1 MADGTGASSEQ
12 PHKINPGKSETSGG
26 SWSVRSRVGQVGEM
40 DDDPR
45 QARAET
51 IVNAF
56 FQNKSME
63 QRQDY
68 LTRGRRFAN
77 VEVGRLNADWILAV
91 RRWLSG
97 KNRPN
102 ERTMDDL
109 AAELRLRG
117 LEPPYGAIEQELVNR
132 SAQIPE
138 VEQKQAKG
146 ELARQI
152 AEFTR
157 AGKGPLH

>member
-1 MADGTGASSEQ
+1 
-12 PHKINPGKSETSGG
+12 
-26 SWSVRSRVGQVGEM
+26 M

-56 FQNKSME
+56 LQNKSME

-68 LTRGRRFAN
+68 LTRGRRFAKIE
-77 VEVGRLNADWILAV
+77 VERLNADWILAV
-91 RRWLSG
+91 RRWLAG
-97 KNRPN
+97 KNRPD

-109 AAELRLRG
+109 TAELRLRG
-117 LEPPYGAIEQELVNR
+117 LEPPYGAVEQELVHR
-132 SAQIPE
+132 SAQLPQL
-138 VEQKQAKG
+138 EQEQAQG
-146 ELARQI
+146 DLAREI

>member
-1 MADGTGASSEQ
+1 
-12 PHKINPGKSETSGG
+12 
-26 SWSVRSRVGQVGEM
+26 M

-51 IVNAF
+51 MVNAF
-56 FQNKSME
+56 LQNKSME